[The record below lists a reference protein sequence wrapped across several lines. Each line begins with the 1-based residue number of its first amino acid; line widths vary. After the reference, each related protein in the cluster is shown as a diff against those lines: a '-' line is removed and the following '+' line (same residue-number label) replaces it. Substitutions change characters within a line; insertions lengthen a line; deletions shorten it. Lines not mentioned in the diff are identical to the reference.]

1 MRHLVIPDTQV
12 TPSSNTDH
20 LVWAAK
26 YCIGLKDPPEKII
39 FLADHWDMESLCSYD
54 EGKMCFEGRQY
65 TRDIE
70 AGINAMKRFINII
83 EAERDKRIRL
93 HLPRWK
99 YELHFTIGNHE
110 HRINL
115 AVEKDRKLEGLIS
128 IDDLKLEEMG
138 FIVHPFLK
146 PVKLDGIAYAHYFQ
160 SGIMGRPYS
169 SAKAML
175 NKGHMSG
182 VMGHVPDKDIAY
194 GRTLTGTSLTTLF
207 AGIFYQED
215 LDYLSPQTNRSWRG
229 IWLFNDVVD
238 GSFDELPISMKYLK
252 RKYG

>member
-12 TPSSNTDH
+12 TPDSNTDH

-26 YCIGLKDPPEKII
+26 YAAEKKPGKII

-70 AGINAMKRFINII
+70 AGINAMRRFVDII
-83 EAERDKRIRL
+83 EAERERCLRL
-93 HLPRWK
+93 HLTRWN
-99 YELHFTIGNHE
+99 YELHFTLGNHE
-110 HRINL
+110 NRINL

-128 IDDLKLEEMG
+128 VDDFKLEEMG
-138 FIVHPFLK
+138 FIVHPFLQ
-146 PVKLDGIAYAHYFQ
+146 PAIIDGIAYAHYFQ
-160 SGIMGRPYS
+160 SGIMGRPVS
-169 SAKAML
+169 SARAMI
-175 NKGHMSG
+175 NKKHMSCI
-182 VMGHVPDKDIAY
+182 MGHVPDRDIVYARKAD
-194 GRTLTGTSLTTLF
+194 GTTITGLF

-238 GSFDELPISMKYLK
+238 GSFDELPISMKYLQ